1 MKVLVPHI
9 YETLEDCLENLAVAR
24 QDARSSKC
32 WTDEHVCTD
41 ISLEGMVY
49 TGLEEDM
56 VFIADGIK
64 HGWRKTFGYYTFDK
78 PKH

>member
-24 QDARSSKC
+24 EDARSSKC

-41 ISLEGMVY
+41 IS
-49 TGLEEDM
+49 
-56 VFIADGIK
+56 
-64 HGWRKTFGYYTFDK
+64 
-78 PKH
+78 

>member
-24 QDARSSKC
+24 EDARSYKC

-64 HGWRKTFGYYTFDK
+64 H
-78 PKH
+78 PL